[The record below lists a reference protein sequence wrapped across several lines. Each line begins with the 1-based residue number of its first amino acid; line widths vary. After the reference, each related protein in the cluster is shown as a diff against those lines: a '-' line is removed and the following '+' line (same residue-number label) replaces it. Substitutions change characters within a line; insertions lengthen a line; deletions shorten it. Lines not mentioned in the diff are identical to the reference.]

1 MADSKDNM
9 TPMKGKSF
17 TERLTIDHNIP
28 YALTNNVRVAIDQGQ
43 DPTETARGMLEDLRL
58 EAGFDL
64 GKGLGLEF
72 QGQNFNRV
80 KDGDYRI
87 SLTKKLNKEK

>member
-1 MADSKDNM
+1 MPDSKDNM

-28 YALTNNVRVAIDQGQ
+28 SALSSNVGRAIREGT
-43 DPTETARGMLEDLRL
+43 DPTETARGMLADLKL

-64 GKGLGLEF
+64 GNDYGLEF
-72 QGQNFNRV
+72 EGENFQNV
-80 KDGDYRI
+80 KKGNYN
-87 SLTKKLNKEK
+87 LKFTKKF

>member
-28 YALTNNVRVAIDQGQ
+28 SALSSNVGRAIREGS
-43 DPTETARGMLEDLRL
+43 DPTEAARGMLADLKL
-58 EAGFDL
+58 SAGFDL
-64 GKGLGLEF
+64 GNDYGLEF
-72 QGQNFNRV
+72 EGQNFHKPSEGNFNL
-80 KDGDYRI
+80 KF
-87 SLTKKLNKEK
+87 TKKLK